1 MKTIKD
7 LKNYV
12 KSTSRYCIKDY
23 LDPKCFYKSEYDL
36 LMEQRNKVKKRSK
49 QIYKDFRDI
58 LNKDNMPLIIGTYG
72 IDNRLVIK
80 ENEIHYKAGQD
91 ERIEIHK
98 YFRAYLETNYK
109 K

>member
-12 KSTSRYCIKDY
+12 KQNSRIVLKDCIDTECFHY
-23 LDPKCFYKSEYDL
+23 SEWKCIQDMKQE
-36 LMEQRNKVKKRSK
+36 VKKRSK
-49 QIYKDFRDI
+49 EIYKEFRDI
-58 LNKDNMPLIIGTYG
+58 LNKDNVPLIIGTYG

-91 ERIEIHK
+91 ERIDIHK